1 MRRLAAVRALKSH
14 LPSVSWWGGEI
25 GNPLFWLRLPDGVS
39 GRRVAQSAAARGV
52 GVAAGADFDPKG
64 EDRPNLRLSVSRVDK
79 REVDRGI
86 AILAET
92 VRDAIATAGVN
103 GIPVV

>member
-1 MRRLAAVRALKSH
+1 M
-14 LPSVSWWGGEI
+14 
-25 GNPLFWLRLPDGVS
+25 
-39 GRRVAQSAAARGV
+39 

-79 REVDRGI
+79 REVEKGI